1 MDWSAGVLACIR
13 PARFSQPRRL
23 RSSQMLQLAQSS
35 GSDYNASLSNDL
47 KLVAQSR
54 RRRIAKAQVNN
65 LLYIRVGEESSKLAN
80 EQFDVTVIGSGPG
93 GYVAAVRAGQLGLKV
108 AIVEKDKRLGGTCTL
123 RGCIPTKQ
131 LLMSAHIYEQMQHAA
146 DFGVQASGIQ
156 LAFADV
162 QKRKDKVVMKNSKGI
177 EYLMK
182 KNKATVFKGTGKLSL
197 PGKVEVTDA
206 EGNKQTIQTKNI
218 IIATGSVV
226 RPIPGFETDGVH
238 VVNSDHILELKDV
251 PKSLIVMGSG
261 AVGVEFAS
269 VYSRFGAETTI
280 VELLPRLVPLEDEEV
295 SKELERS
302 FRKRG
307 IKSQVDTKL
316 EKLEKTE
323 TGVRVTGKTGK
334 GEAVTL
340 EAEMLLVA
348 VGRMP
353 YTQGL
358 GLEGTKIK
366 VDRGFIAVDEYQQ
379 TAEKGVYAIGD
390 VVPTP
395 LLAHLASKEGIVA
408 VEHMAGKKDVRPI
421 NLRLVPNCTYCDP
434 EVASVGLTEA
444 KAKELGY
451 DVKVGKFPFSAS
463 GKARIIGEEEG
474 FVKIVAEKKYDEV
487 LGVHI
492 IGPHATELIAEACV
506 AMQLETTADEL
517 GRTMHAHPTV
527 SEAVME
533 AAEGVHDMAVH
544 I

>member
-1 MDWSAGVLACIR
+1 M
-13 PARFSQPRRL
+13 
-23 RSSQMLQLAQSS
+23 
-35 GSDYNASLSNDL
+35 
-47 KLVAQSR
+47 
-54 RRRIAKAQVNN
+54 
-65 LLYIRVGEESSKLAN
+65 AN
-80 EQFDVTVIGSGPG
+80 EQFDVTIIGSGPG
-93 GYVAAVRAGQLGLKV
+93 GYVAAIRAGQLGLKT
-108 AIVEKDKRLGGTCTL
+108 AIVEKDARLGGTCTL

-131 LLMSAHIYEQMQHAA
+131 MLMSAHVFEQMKHAA
-146 DFGVQASGIQ
+146 DFGVQASDIQ

-162 QKRKDKVVMKNSKGI
+162 QKRKDKVVTKNSKGI

-182 KNKATVFKGTGKLSL
+182 KNKVTVFKGTGKLAL
-197 PGKVEVTDA
+197 PGKVEITGADGA
-206 EGNKQTIQTKNI
+206 KQTIQSKAI

-226 RPIPGFETDGVH
+226 KPIPGFDTDGQH
-238 VVNSDHILELKDV
+238 VVNSDHILELKET

-269 VYSRFGAETTI
+269 VYSRFGADTTI

-316 EKLEKTE
+316 DKLEKTE
-323 TGVRVTGKTGK
+323 NGVRVSGKTSK
-334 GEAVTL
+334 GETVSL

-353 YTQGL
+353 YTAGL

-366 VDRGFIAVDEYQQ
+366 VDNEFIQVNEYMQ
-379 TAEKGVYAIGD
+379 TAEPGVYAIGD

-395 LLAHLASKEGIVA
+395 LLAHLASKEGILA
-408 VEHMAGKKDVRPI
+408 VEHIAGRKDVRPI

-434 EVASVGLTEA
+434 EIASVGLTEA
-444 KAKELGY
+444 KAREMGY
-451 DVKVGKFPFSAS
+451 KVKIGKFPFSAS
-463 GKARIIGEEEG
+463 GKARILGEEEG
-474 FVKIVAEKKYDEV
+474 FVKIVSEEKYDEI

-506 AMQLETTADEL
+506 AMQLESTAEEL

-527 SEAVME
+527 SESVME
-533 AAEGVHDMAVH
+533 AAEGVHGIAVH

>member
-1 MDWSAGVLACIR
+1 
-13 PARFSQPRRL
+13 
-23 RSSQMLQLAQSS
+23 
-35 GSDYNASLSNDL
+35 
-47 KLVAQSR
+47 
-54 RRRIAKAQVNN
+54 
-65 LLYIRVGEESSKLAN
+65 LAN
-80 EQFDVTVIGSGPG
+80 EQFDVTIIGSGPG
-93 GYVAAVRAGQLGLKV
+93 GYVAAIRAAQLGLKV
-108 AIVEKDKRLGGTCTL
+108 AIIEKDKRLGGTCTL

-131 LLMSAHIYEQMQHAA
+131 LLMSAHVYEQMQHAA
-146 DFGVQASGIQ
+146 DFGVEATGIQ
-156 LAFADV
+156 LAFANV

-182 KNKATVFKGTGKLSL
+182 KNKITPFTGTGKLLL
-197 PGKVEVTDA
+197 PGKIEVATADA
-206 EGNKQTIQTKNI
+206 RKEIVNTKNI

-226 RPIPGFETDGVH
+226 RPIPGFDTDGQR
-238 VVNSDHILELKDV
+238 VVNSDHILELKEV
-251 PKSLIVMGSG
+251 PKSLIVMGAG

-269 VYSRFGAETTI
+269 VYSRFGADTTI

-295 SKELERS
+295 SKELEKS

-307 IKSQVDTKL
+307 LKSQVDTKL
-316 EKLEKTE
+316 EKLERSDQ
-323 TGVRVTGKTGK
+323 GVVVSGKTSK
-334 GEAVTL
+334 GEAVKL

-353 YTQGL
+353 YTEGL
-358 GLEGTKIK
+358 GIEGTKIK
-366 VDRGFIAVDEYQQ
+366 VEKGFIQVDEFQQ
-379 TAEKGVYAIGD
+379 TGEKGIYAIGD

-408 VEHMAGKKDVRPI
+408 AEHMAGHKDVRPI

-444 KAKELGY
+444 KAREMGY
-451 DVKVGKFPFSAS
+451 EVKLGKFPFSAS
-463 GKARIIGEEEG
+463 GKARILGEEEG
-474 FVKIVAEKKYDEV
+474 FVKIVSEAKYDEI

-506 AMQLETTADEL
+506 AMQLESTAEEL

-527 SEAVME
+527 SEAIME
-533 AAEGVHDMAVH
+533 AAEGVHGLTVH

>member
-1 MDWSAGVLACIR
+1 LRLVLC
-13 PARFSQPRRL
+13 PGKESQRT
-23 RSSQMLQLAQSS
+23 
-35 GSDYNASLSNDL
+35 
-47 KLVAQSR
+47 
-54 RRRIAKAQVNN
+54 
-65 LLYIRVGEESSKLAN
+65 LAN
-80 EQFDVTVIGSGPG
+80 EQFDVTIIGSGPG
-93 GYVAAVRAGQLGLKV
+93 GYVAAIRAGQLGLKT
-108 AIVEKDKRLGGTCTL
+108 ALVEKDTRLGGTCTL

-131 LLMSAHIYEQMQHAA
+131 MLMSAHVFEQMQHAA

-162 QKRKDKVVMKNSKGI
+162 QKRKDKVVLKNSKGI

-182 KNKATVFKGTGKLSL
+182 KNKITVFKGGGRLAL
-197 PGKVEVTDA
+197 PGKVEVTAADGKK
-206 EGNKQTIQTKNI
+206 ETLQTKNI
-218 IIATGSVV
+218 VIATGSVV
-226 RPIPGFETDGVH
+226 RPISGFDTDGARI
-238 VVNSDHILELKDV
+238 VNSDHILELKEV
-251 PKSLIVMGSG
+251 PKSLIVMGAG

-269 VYSRFGAETTI
+269 VYSRFGAQTTI

-295 SKELERS
+295 SQELERS

-307 IKSQVDTKL
+307 IKSQVGTKL
-316 EKLEKTE
+316 EKMEQSE
-323 TGVRVTGKTGK
+323 SGVVVTGKDTK
-334 GEAVTL
+334 GQEVRL

-353 YTQGL
+353 YTEGL
-358 GLEGTKIK
+358 GLEGTKVK
-366 VDRGFIAVDEYQQ
+366 VEKGFIQVDEYQQ

-408 VEHMAGKKDVRPI
+408 VEHLAGQKDVRPI

-444 KAKELGY
+444 QARKEGY
-451 DVKVGKFPFSAS
+451 DVSVGKFPFSAS
-463 GKARIIGEEEG
+463 GKARILGEEEG
-474 FVKIVAEKKYDEV
+474 FVKIVSEKKYDEI

-506 AMQLETTADEL
+506 AMQLESTAEEL

-533 AAEGVHDMAVH
+533 AAEGVHGLAVH

>member
-1 MDWSAGVLACIR
+1 M
-13 PARFSQPRRL
+13 
-23 RSSQMLQLAQSS
+23 
-35 GSDYNASLSNDL
+35 
-47 KLVAQSR
+47 
-54 RRRIAKAQVNN
+54 
-65 LLYIRVGEESSKLAN
+65 AN

-93 GYVAAVRAGQLGLKV
+93 GYVAAIRAGQLGLKV

-146 DFGVQASGIQ
+146 DFGVQASAIQ

-162 QKRKDKVVMKNSKGI
+162 QKRKEKVVMKNSKGI

-182 KNKATVFKGTGKLSL
+182 KNKCTVFKGSGKLAL
-197 PGKVEVTDA
+197 PGKVEVTA
-206 EGNKQTIQTKNI
+206 EDGSKQTIQTKNI

-226 RPIPGFETDGVH
+226 RPIPGFETDGKQ
-238 VVNSDHILELKDV
+238 VVNSDHILELTEV
-251 PKSLIVMGSG
+251 PKSLIVMGCG
-261 AVGVEFAS
+261 
-269 VYSRFGAETTI
+269 
-280 VELLPRLVPLEDEEV
+280 EV
-295 SKELERS
+295 SAELAKS

-316 EKLEKTE
+316 EKLEKTDKGIVVSGKTSKGE
-323 TGVRVTGKTGK
+323 DVRV
-334 GEAVTL
+334 

-353 YTQGL
+353 FTEGL
-358 GLEGTKIK
+358 GLEKTKVK
-366 VDRGFIAVDEYQQ
+366 VEKGFIQTDEYQQ

-395 LLAHLASKEGIVA
+395 LLAHLASKEGVVA
-408 VEHMAGKKDVRPI
+408 VEHLAGKNPRPI

-444 KAKELGY
+444 KAREAGY

-474 FVKIVAEKKYDEV
+474 FVKVVSEKKYDEI

-506 AMQLETTADEL
+506 AMQLESTAEEL
-517 GRTMHAHPTV
+517 GNTMHAHPTV

-533 AAEGVHDMAVH
+533 AAEGVHDRSIH

>member
-1 MDWSAGVLACIR
+1 M
-13 PARFSQPRRL
+13 
-23 RSSQMLQLAQSS
+23 
-35 GSDYNASLSNDL
+35 
-47 KLVAQSR
+47 
-54 RRRIAKAQVNN
+54 
-65 LLYIRVGEESSKLAN
+65 AN

-93 GYVAAVRAGQLGLKV
+93 GYVAAIRAAQLGLKV

-177 EYLMK
+177 EFLMK
-182 KNKATVFKGTGKLSL
+182 KNSITRFNGTGKLAL
-197 PGKVEVTDA
+197 PGKVEVTGED
-206 EGNKQTIQTKNI
+206 GSKQTVNTKNI
-218 IIATGSVV
+218 IIASGSVV
-226 RPIPGFETDGVH
+226 RPIPGFETDGDR
-238 VVNSDHILELKDV
+238 VVNSDHILELKEI
-251 PKSLIVMGSG
+251 PKSLIVMGAG

-269 VYSRFGAETTI
+269 VYSRFGAETTV
-280 VELLPRLVPLEDEEV
+280 VELMPRLVPLEDEEV
-295 SKELERS
+295 SKDLERS

-316 EKLEKTE
+316 EKLEKSDK
-323 TGVRVTGKTGK
+323 GVVVTGKTAK
-334 GEAVTL
+334 GEAVKL

-348 VGRMP
+348 VGRMA
-353 YTQGL
+353 YTEGL
-358 GLEGTKIK
+358 GLAGTKIK
-366 VDRGFIAVDEYQQ
+366 VERGFIQVDEFQQ
-379 TAEKGVYAIGD
+379 TGEKGVYAIGD

-395 LLAHLASKEGIVA
+395 LLAHLASKEGILA
-408 VEHMAGKKDVRPI
+408 AEHIGGKKVSPI

-444 KAKELGY
+444 KAREQGY
-451 DVKVGKFPFSAS
+451 DVQVGKFPFSAS
-463 GKARIIGEEEG
+463 GKARILGEEEG
-474 FVKIVAEKKYDEV
+474 FVKVVSEKKYDEV

-492 IGPHATELIAEACV
+492 IGPHATELIAECCV
-506 AMQLETTADEL
+506 AMQLETTAEEL

-533 AAEGVHDMAVH
+533 AAENVHGLAVH

>member
-1 MDWSAGVLACIR
+1 
-13 PARFSQPRRL
+13 
-23 RSSQMLQLAQSS
+23 MLF
-35 GSDYNASLSNDL
+35 
-47 KLVAQSR
+47 R
-54 RRRIAKAQVNN
+54 
-65 LLYIRVGEESSKLAN
+65 GEESYKLAN
-80 EQFDVTVIGSGPG
+80 DQYDVTVIGSGPG
-93 GYVAAVRAGQLGLKV
+93 GYVAAIRAGQLGLKT
-108 AIVEKDKRLGGTCTL
+108 AIIEKDKRLGGTCTL

-146 DFGVQASGIQ
+146 DFGVQASAIQ
-156 LAFADV
+156 LAFGDV

-182 KNKATVFKGTGKLSL
+182 KNKITVFAGTGRLAG
-197 PGKVEVTDA
+197 PGKVEIIGPDSQ
-206 EGNKQTIQTKNI
+206 NQTILTKNV

-226 RPIPGFETDGVH
+226 RPIPGFETDGNH

-251 PKSLIVMGSG
+251 PKSLIVMGAG

-269 VYSRFGAETTI
+269 VYSRFGAATTI

-295 SKELERS
+295 SKELEKS

-316 EKLEKTE
+316 EKLEKT
-323 TGVRVTGKTGK
+323 GQNVRVSGKTAK
-334 GEAVTL
+334 GEPVEL

-353 YTQGL
+353 YTEGL
-358 GLEGTKIK
+358 GLEKTKVK
-366 VDRGFIAVDEYQQ
+366 VEKGFIQVNEFQQ
-379 TAEKGVYAIGD
+379 TAESGIYAIGD

-408 VEHMAGKKDVRPI
+408 VEQIAGHKDVRPI
-421 NLRLVPNCTYCDP
+421 NLRLVPSCTYCDP
-434 EVASVGLTEA
+434 EIGSVGLTEA
-444 KAKELGY
+444 RARELGY
-451 DVKVGKFPFSAS
+451 DVKVGRFPFSAS
-463 GKARIIGEEEG
+463 GKARILGEEEG
-474 FVKIVAEKKYDEV
+474 FVKIVSEKKYDEI

-506 AMQLETTADEL
+506 AMQLESTAEEL

-533 AAEGVHDMAVH
+533 AAEGVDGLAIH

>member
-1 MDWSAGVLACIR
+1 MAI
-13 PARFSQPRRL
+13 
-23 RSSQMLQLAQSS
+23 
-35 GSDYNASLSNDL
+35 
-47 KLVAQSR
+47 
-54 RRRIAKAQVNN
+54 
-65 LLYIRVGEESSKLAN
+65 
-80 EQFDVTVIGSGPG
+80 EQFDVTIVGSGPG
-93 GYVAAVRAGQLGLKV
+93 GYVAAIRAAQLGLKV

-131 LLMSAHIYEQMQHAA
+131 LLMSAHVYEQMQHAA
-146 DFGVQASGIQ
+146 DFGVEATGIQ
-156 LAFADV
+156 LAFANV

-182 KNKATVFKGTGKLSL
+182 KNKITAFSGTGKLSL
-197 PGKVEVTDA
+197 PGKIEVTQG
-206 EGNKQTIQTKNI
+206 EGKKETVNTKNI

-226 RPIPGFETDGVH
+226 RPIPGFDTDGQRL
-238 VVNSDHILELKDV
+238 VNSDHILELKEV
-251 PKSLIVMGSG
+251 PKSLIVMGAG

-269 VYSRFGAETTI
+269 VYSRFGAETTL

-295 SKELERS
+295 SKELEKS

-307 IKSQVDTKL
+307 LKSQVDTRL
-316 EKLEKTE
+316 EKLELSDM
-323 TGVRVTGKTGK
+323 GVVVTGKTSK
-334 GEAVTL
+334 GEAVKL

-353 YTQGL
+353 YTEGL

-366 VDRGFIAVDEYQQ
+366 VEKGFIQVDGFQQ
-379 TAEKGVYAIGD
+379 TGENGVYAIGD

-408 VEHMAGKKDVRPI
+408 AEHIAGHKDVRPI

-444 KAKELGY
+444 KAREMGY
-451 DVKVGKFPFSAS
+451 EVKLGKFPFSAS
-463 GKARIIGEEEG
+463 GKARILGEEEG
-474 FVKIVAEKKYDEV
+474 FVKIVSEAKYDEI

-506 AMQLETTADEL
+506 AMQLESTAEEL

-533 AAEGVHDMAVH
+533 AAEDVHGLAVH

>member
-1 MDWSAGVLACIR
+1 
-13 PARFSQPRRL
+13 
-23 RSSQMLQLAQSS
+23 
-35 GSDYNASLSNDL
+35 
-47 KLVAQSR
+47 
-54 RRRIAKAQVNN
+54 
-65 LLYIRVGEESSKLAN
+65 LAN
-80 EQFDVTVIGSGPG
+80 EQFDVTIIGSGPG
-93 GYVAAVRAGQLGLKV
+93 GYVAAIRAGQLGLKV
-108 AIVEKDKRLGGTCTL
+108 AIVEKDSRLGGTCTL

-131 LLMSAHIYEQMQHAA
+131 MLMSAHIYEQMQHAA
-146 DFGVQASGIQ
+146 DFGVQATEIQ

-162 QKRKDKVVMKNSKGI
+162 QKRKEKVVLKNSKGI

-182 KNKATVFKGTGKLSL
+182 KNKVTVFKGTGKLAL
-197 PGKVEVTDA
+197 PGKVELTDA
-206 EGNKQTIQTKNI
+206 EGKKQTLETKNI

-226 RPIPGFETDGVH
+226 RPIPGFETDGKR

-269 VYSRFGAETTI
+269 VYSRFGADTTI

-316 EKLEKTE
+316 EKMEKTE

-334 GEAVTL
+334 GETVTL
-340 EAEMLLVA
+340 DAEMLLVA

-353 YTQGL
+353 YTEGL

-366 VDRGFIAVDEYQQ
+366 VDRGFVQVDEFQQ

-408 VEHMAGKKDVRPI
+408 VEHMAGKNPTPI

-434 EVASVGLTEA
+434 EIGSVGLTEA
-444 KAKELGY
+444 KAREQGY

-474 FVKIVAEKKYDEV
+474 FVKVVSEKKYDEI

-506 AMQLETTADEL
+506 AMQLESTAEEL

-533 AAEGVHDMAVH
+533 AAEGVHDLAVH

>member
-1 MDWSAGVLACIR
+1 
-13 PARFSQPRRL
+13 
-23 RSSQMLQLAQSS
+23 
-35 GSDYNASLSNDL
+35 
-47 KLVAQSR
+47 
-54 RRRIAKAQVNN
+54 
-65 LLYIRVGEESSKLAN
+65 LAN
-80 EQFDVTVIGSGPG
+80 EQFDVTIIGSGPG
-93 GYVAAVRAGQLGLKV
+93 GYVAAIRAGQLGLRV
-108 AIVEKDKRLGGTCTL
+108 AIIEKDKRLGGTCTL

-146 DFGVQASGIQ
+146 DFGVEASSIQ
-156 LAFADV
+156 LAFANV
-162 QKRKDKVVMKNSKGI
+162 QKRKDKVVLKNSKGI

-182 KNKATVFKGTGKLSL
+182 KNKVTVFNGTGKLAL
-197 PGKVEVTDA
+197 PGKVEVTGA
-206 EGNKQTIQTKNI
+206 NGNKQTINTRNI

-226 RPIPGFETDGVH
+226 RPIPGFETDGNR
-238 VVNSDHILELKDV
+238 VVNSDHVLELKEV
-251 PKSLIVMGSG
+251 PKSLIVMGAG

-316 EKLEKTE
+316 ETLEKTDS
-323 TGVRVTGKTGK
+323 GIKVSGKNSK
-334 GEAVTL
+334 AEAVTL

-353 YTQGL
+353 YTEGL
-358 GLEGTKIK
+358 GLEGTRVK
-366 VDRGFIAVDEYQQ
+366 VEKGFIKVDEYQE
-379 TAEKGVYAIGD
+379 TDEKGVYAIGD
-390 VVPTP
+390 VIPTP

-408 VEHMAGKKDVRPI
+408 VEHLAGQKDVRPI

-434 EVASVGLTEA
+434 EVGSVGLTEA
-444 KAKELGY
+444 KAREMGY
-451 DVKVGKFPFSAS
+451 DVKIGKFPFSAS

-474 FVKIVAEKKYDEV
+474 FVKIVADKKYDEI

-506 AMQLETTADEL
+506 AMQLESTAEEL

-533 AAEGVHDMAVH
+533 AAEGVHDIAVH